1 MAWLLV
7 VLLHLTTPAQAVSL
21 CDEVR
26 LELDYAVRRELFP
39 EKAAK
44 ALYLRCLKYQQRND
58 RQVPQTNDE
67 SARVHHP

>member
-7 VLLHLTTPAQAVSL
+7 VLLHLATPAQASTL
-21 CDEVR
+21 CDEVKI
-26 LELDYAVRRELFP
+26 ELDHAVRRELFP

-58 RQVPQTNDE
+58 
-67 SARVHHP
+67 

>member
-7 VLLHLTTPAQAVSL
+7 VLLHLATPAQATTL

-26 LELDYAVRRELFP
+26 VELDYAVRRELFP

-44 ALYLRCLKYQQRND
+44 ALYLRCLKYQRNNE
-58 RQVPQTNDE
+58 R
-67 SARVHHP
+67 RK

>member
-7 VLLHLTTPAQAVSL
+7 VLLSLFTPAQAANL

-26 LELDYAVRRELFP
+26 VELDYAVRRELFS

-44 ALYLRCLKYQQRND
+44 AIYLRCLKYQDNND
-58 RQVPQTNDE
+58 
-67 SARVHHP
+67 